1 MKKPFN
7 PRSSAV
13 ILFALVLS
21 ACNNNSGT
29 VIPPIKEPPVVID
42 PALPP
47 SSATFEASSSCMF
60 ATPLNNVQPA
70 VNCGFVVVPQNH
82 SKATNKTLKLPV
94 AVFKSIMK
102 PNSREATIMF
112 AGGPGGSSQYLFSQI
127 ERNYYIQLMALGDVI
142 VFDQRG
148 AGKAQPTLE
157 CEAEQRAA
165 AAIDTD
171 AAYLEGDRLCAKRW
185 RDAGYDLSSFNTR
198 ENAAD
203 VRDIAAALG
212 YEQFNLYGISYGTLL
227 AQRVMLDYPK
237 LVKSV
242 VLDGTVSPA
251 SNFIYSNGFEDSLN
265 AVIGGCASSVA
276 CNTAYPNL
284 VAKIDTAFD
293 KLEKDQPVVNV
304 VSLADKIPVLDKAGN
319 PAKIKLDGYIFIRQ
333 IFNLLYDDSFLPYM
347 PAFIEGVSKGKYT
360 ALANFSYSD
369 AESDFSFPIAMYQ
382 SVVCHDYIPYGTYT
396 GTGTD
401 YRKQRCQIWNVG
413 QEDRSSVNLVN
424 STKPTLL
431 LSGKFDPITPPRYAQ
446 QVKTALS
453 NSTLVSFAAGSHGAV
468 YADKQKDNAR
478 VANCGANLMLQFFGS
493 ATLQT
498 SCATTPIQFKVL
510 TTDILGSLS
519 FKDPFADYAHARDFA
534 NRPQVPPLTRGEI
547 ENALEGIRQR

>member
-1 MKKPFN
+1 MKILSTT
-7 PRSSAV
+7 RSSAV
-13 ILFALVLS
+13 ILCALVLS
-21 ACNNNSGT
+21 ACNNNPGT
-29 VIPPIKEPPVVID
+29 VVPPM
-42 PALPP
+42 PP
-47 SSATFEASSSCMF
+47 SCEFSTPANNIQPTKSCRF
-60 ATPLNNVQPA
+60 IE
-70 VNCGFVVVPQNH
+70 VPQNH
-82 SKATNKTLKLPV
+82 AKPSGKTLKLPV
-94 AVFKSIMK
+94 TVFESSIK
-102 PNSREATIMF
+102 PNSKEATIMF

-127 ERNYYIQLMALGDVI
+127 ERSYYDQLMALGDVI

-148 AGKAQPTLE
+148 AGLAQPVLE
-157 CEAEQRAA
+157 CETEQRAA
-165 AAIDTD
+165 AAADTD
-171 AAYLEGDRLCAKRW
+171 AAFLEADRLCAKRW

-203 VRDIAAALG
+203 VRDIATTLG
-212 YEQFNLYGISYGTLL
+212 YTKLNLYGISYGTLL
-227 AQRVMLDYPK
+227 AQRVMLDYPD

-251 SNFIYSNGFEDSLN
+251 SNFLYTNGFEDSLN
-265 AVIGGCASSVA
+265 AIISGCASSVA

-284 VAKIDTAFD
+284 VSKFNSAFD
-293 KLEKDQPVVNV
+293 KLNKDQPVVNAIH
-304 VSLADKIPVLDKAGN
+304 LIDKTPILDKAGN
-319 PAKIKLDGYIFIRQ
+319 PAKIQLDGYTFANQ
-333 IFNLLYDDSFLPYM
+333 VFNLLYDDSFLPYM
-347 PAFIEGVSKGKYT
+347 PAFIEGVSKGNYT
-360 ALANFSYSD
+360 ALASFSYSD
-369 AESDFSFPIAMYQ
+369 AEDNFSFPTAMYE

-413 QEDRSSVNLVN
+413 QEDRSSVSLVN
-424 STKPTLL
+424 SAKPTLL
-431 LSGKFDPITPPRYAQ
+431 LSGKFDPITPPKYAQ
-446 QVKTALS
+446 QVKANLS

-468 YADKQKDNAR
+468 YADKNKDDTR
-478 VANCGANLMLQFFGS
+478 VANCGANLMLQFFGN

-519 FKDPFADYAHARDFA
+519 LEDPFADYAHARDFA